1 MAGVNE
7 SLDGISRSLSN
18 ILSTLKDID
27 KSQKSMSE
35 RSLKISGSYGE
46 TEKAVRGL
54 VDALK
59 AASAEQ
65 SKLSRN
71 AKELAKTYAAISQTM
86 GGRLSLT
93 PGSSGSNIMSSSLAN
108 VTVSGPQQTQP
119 IPSVGAG
126 QGVPLMAVTAT
137 GGLGRVAGS
146 QFAKANGVG
155 VPLMPTPGGLPGVA
169 TLGSSAAGVAGAAA
183 VMGMNQNGYSPAS
196 SGGGPGFLR
205 RAGGLALTA
214 GVAAAQFAYNATPG
228 YRDAL
233 AFQSALFPTAFAAAG
248 PYDDRAISGRIRAS
262 FGTFMSSPTDP
273 LAAAALFTS
282 RGLGPSSN
290 AFSTVMREAAFGT
303 AMTGMSNPSA
313 AAGVASLQGGS
324 VAGRLA
330 SYGIFTN
337 SLSTGEYKG
346 MGDVIDQLWARW
358 FGSKS
363 AKVPLEVFEADLL
376 GGFLGADLRRLFGDQ
391 PELYNMIV
399 AGLRLKA
406 KAGGRAGIDFSS
418 RRGKNSATQ
427 LARSMGMNE
436 TNAPWLA
443 QGQLNE
449 SRYGAIDATRG
460 PLLEGMRDS
469 IGIVRKFNQVV
480 EATADALAPLYRA
493 KGAMQAFLDTTEGL
507 AASSALATIIGGL
520 SSALGGLGGGGGGG
534 VDSGKTPKPITPSTK
549 PPAASPGSSPLSG
562 LPGAVGGFL
571 AGLLTAASKAVPWAS
586 AGSKLAKA
594 GGPLAVLTL
603 GIEAAFRSMD
613 DRADG
618 LNQLLTRYEEGAS
631 PSELLKIL
639 GWDVIVQ
646 PTMEGVWDTIR
657 EIGEFLKDFGLLPVL
672 VMKGIA
678 AAFPQLPEIKMP
690 SASLNPM
697 DWFNWMN
704 NEFPKVVDWFFGTG
718 SYDREAQGNPRSLP
732 PSMDWVQNGTDPQT
746 GWGSQSDFDTGTYGG
761 GDFPTGNARG
771 TIGGTGSSTSD
782 SIPARLSRGEYVIN
796 ARAAQA
802 VGTETLDAINSM
814 GQSFGS
820 AYASPAR
827 NFSKGGSTLDKLLT
841 VARTKIGAP
850 YVAGA
855 DGPDQFDC
863 SGFTQWAYNQIGIKL
878 SDVSYTQV
886 NEGQKVATAKSVKDT
901 VSWTQAIPGD
911 LLFFDTDAH
920 ENDPS
925 GLGISHVG
933 IYTGNGKMIHAWGPP
948 LAEISLRNYG
958 SPLRA
963 IRRVLSGAPSAG
975 RDNGNR
981 GGQGSGGR
989 SGEGPSA
996 GANLTPRGHRPM
1008 AETLGASGEFL
1019 TATSIDPLGKLTRLA
1034 AAFGRGDAVT
1044 DAIVESLGSAA
1055 RLLFQRDPV
1064 MGRDG
1069 EAPSSKGKG
1078 KGKGTGRGTDSGNYP
1093 SGSGGQWLYDYLTA
1107 RGLTGDTLR
1116 VMWSIGMRESGGRPS
1131 LVAAGSA
1138 GSWTY
1143 PDVPGWINWDSSSS
1157 PHYDTGMFQINNVH
1171 LARVKS
1177 LFGPNATMQEM
1188 VDPDKNFEV
1197 TREISNN
1204 FTNLKAWGLSA
1215 DGRSFDWSSY
1225 PSSWLG
1231 KYQYASEQNYLSFYN
1246 QFSNYNRSGYS
1257 QGAWRTTNEIAKI
1270 HEGEMIIPA
1279 NAAEEFRS
1287 MMRDALTG
1295 SRGGSNNVT
1304 INVSVQSASEEE
1316 ARRLAQTVKRI
1327 LEDDTR
1333 LSSMRRR

>member
-1 MAGVNE
+1 MAVNE
-7 SLDGISRSLSN
+7 SLDGVSRSLSN
-18 ILSTLKDID
+18 ILGTLKDID
-27 KSQKSMSE
+27 KSQKTLAD
-35 RSLKISGSYGE
+35 RSIKISGTYGE
-46 TEKAVRGL
+46 SEKAVRGL

-65 SKLSRN
+65 ARLSRN
-71 AKELAKTYAAISQTM
+71 AKELAKTYAAISQSM
-86 GGRLSLT
+86 GGRLS
-93 PGSSGSNIMSSSLAN
+93 PNVASGSNFMSSSLAS
-108 VTVSGPQQTQP
+108 VTVSGPQQAPP
-119 IPSVGAG
+119 IPSAGAG
-126 QGVPLMAVTAT
+126 QGVPLMAITGT
-137 GGLGRVAGS
+137 GGLGRVAGG
-146 QFAKANGVG
+146 QFARNNGVG

-169 TLGSSAAGVAGAAA
+169 TLGSTAVGAAGAAA
-183 VMGMNQNGYSPAS
+183 VMGMNQNGHNP
-196 SGGGPGFLR
+196 SGKSKLVGIPLI
-205 RAGGLALTA
+205 A

-248 PYDDRAISGRIRAS
+248 PYNDRAISGRIRAS

-290 AFSTVMREAAFGT
+290 AFGTVMREAAFGT

-363 AKVPLEVFEADLL
+363 AKIPLEVFEADLL

-406 KAGGRAGIDFSS
+406 KAGGQAGIDFSS
-418 RRGKNSATQ
+418 RTGRNSATQ

-436 TNAPWLA
+436 ANAPWLA

-469 IGIVRKFNQVV
+469 IGVVRKFNQVV
-480 EATADALAPLYRA
+480 EATADALSPLYRA

-520 SSALGGLGGGGGGG
+520 SSALGGLGGGGGQ
-534 VDSGKTPKPITPSTK
+534 VDGGKTPKTTTPNVKPPTTTTPST
-549 PPAASPGSSPLSG
+549 SPLSG

-571 AGLLTAASKAVPWAS
+571 AGLLASASKAVPWAS

-594 GGPLAVLTL
+594 GGPLAIATL
-603 GIEAAFRSMD
+603 GFEAAFRSLD

-646 PTMEGVWDTIR
+646 PTMEGAWDTIR

-678 AAFPQLPEIKMP
+678 AAFPELPSIKMP
-690 SASLNPM
+690 SVSLNPA

-704 NEFPKVVDWFFGTG
+704 NEFPKVLDWFFGTG
-718 SYDREAQGNPRSLP
+718 SYDREAQGNPRALP
-732 PSMDWVQNGTDPQT
+732 PSMDWFKDGTDPQT
-746 GWGSQSDFDTGTYGG
+746 GWGRTSDFDSGNYGG
-761 GDFPTGNARG
+761 GDFGANRARG

-782 SIPARLSRGEYVIN
+782 NIRANLSRGEYVIN

-802 VGTETLDAINSM
+802 VGVDTLDAINSM
-814 GQSFGS
+814 GHQFGS
-820 AYASPAR
+820 AYASPAK
-827 NFSKGGSTLDKLLT
+827 NFNKGGSTVDKLLS
-841 VARTKIGAP
+841 VARTKLGAP

-855 DGPDQFDC
+855 DGPDKFDC

-886 NEGQKVATAKSVKDT
+886 NEGQKIATAKSVKDT
-901 VSWTQAIPGD
+901 VSWTQAVPGD

-920 ENDPS
+920 EADPS

-933 IYTGNGKMIHAWGPP
+933 IYTGGGKMIHAWGPP
-948 LAEISLRNYG
+948 LAEISLRNYR
-958 SPLRA
+958 SPMRA
-963 IRRVLSGAPSAG
+963 IRRILGGSASAS
-975 RDNGNR
+975 RDGSKGR
-981 GGQGSGGR
+981 GGKGSGGR
-989 SGEGPSA
+989 GEGPSA
-996 GANLTPRGHRPM
+996 GANRPPRSHRPM
-1008 AETLGASGEFL
+1008 AELLGASGEFL
-1019 TATSIDPLGKLTRLA
+1019 TGTSIEPLGKLTRLA
-1034 AAFGRGDAVT
+1034 AAFGRGDSIT
-1044 DAIVESLGSAA
+1044 DSILESLGGAA
-1055 RLLFQRDPV
+1055 RLFHQADGV
-1064 MGRDG
+1064 TGTDG
-1069 EAPSSKGKG
+1069 EAASRKATRRRNKGS
-1078 KGKGTGRGTDSGNYP
+1078 TDTGNYP
-1093 SGSGGQWLYDYLTA
+1093 TGSGGQWLYDYLTS
-1107 RGLTGDTLR
+1107 RGLSGDTLR
-1116 VMWSIGMRESGGRPS
+1116 VMWSIGMKESGGRPS

-1143 PDVPGWINWDSSSS
+1143 PEVPGWINWNSSSS
-1157 PHYDTGMFQINNVH
+1157 PHYDTGVFQINNVH
-1171 LARVKS
+1171 LSRVKS
-1177 LFGPNATMQEM
+1177 MFGNNATMELM
-1188 VDPDKNFEV
+1188 VEPDRNFEL
-1197 TREISNN
+1197 TRALSSN
-1204 FTNLKAWGLSA
+1204 FRNLKPWGLAS
-1215 DGRSFDWSSY
+1215 DGRSFDWSSF
-1225 PSSWLG
+1225 PSGWRSR
-1231 KYQYASEQNYLSFYN
+1231 YQYASEQNYLNFYR
-1246 QFSNYNRSGYS
+1246 QFDQYNRSGYS
-1257 QGAWRTTNEIAKI
+1257 QGAWRTSNEIAKI

-1287 MMRDALTG
+1287 MMREALTG
-1295 SRGGSNNVT
+1295 SRGSAQSVT
-1304 INVSVQSASEEE
+1304 INVSVQSASEDE
-1316 ARRLAQTVKRI
+1316 ARRLAHTVKKI
-1327 LEDDTR
+1327 LEDDSR
-1333 LSSMRRR
+1333 MQSMRRR